1 MMNDMLVFGGGY
13 NGAKRKTRLGPGEQ
27 LDLASHPVQAAG
39 GDVYQPISYK
49 FSLYS
54 FTHQDGN
61 DYLIAIH
68 GDEPESDF
76 IKECIFREK
85 PEPLG

>member
-1 MMNDMLVFGGGY
+1 MNDMLVFGGGY
-13 NGAKRKTRLGPGEQ
+13 NGAKRRTRLGPGEQ
-27 LDLASHPVQAAG
+27 LDLASHPVQATG

-61 DYLIAIH
+61 EYLIAIH
-68 GDEPESDF
+68 GYEPESDF

>member
-1 MMNDMLVFGGGY
+1 MNDMLVFGGGY
-13 NGAKRKTRLGPGEQ
+13 NGAKRRTRLGPGEQ

-39 GDVYQPISYK
+39 GDAYQPISYK
-49 FSLYS
+49 FSLYR

-61 DYLIAIH
+61 EYLIAIH

-85 PEPLG
+85 PEPLR

>member
-1 MMNDMLVFGGGY
+1 MNDMLVFGGGY
-13 NGAKRKTRLGPGEQ
+13 NGAKRSTRFGPGEQ

-61 DYLIAIH
+61 EYLIAIH
-68 GDEPESDF
+68 GDEPETDF
-76 IKECIFREK
+76 VKECIFREK
-85 PEPLG
+85 PEPLR